1 MRTPAFWWRAR
12 PSLLARLL
20 QPIGVIY
27 GAITAHRM
35 GRPGAEPPCPVVCI
49 GNLTAGGAGKTP
61 VAIAIADLLRA
72 HHETPYVLSRGYGGH
87 LAGPVVVA
95 PNTHHAEAVGDEP
108 LIIAR
113 RVPIVVSRDRP
124 AGALLARAEGA
135 SVIVMDDGLQNPSLV
150 KTVTFAVVD
159 GAAGFGNGLC
169 VPAGPL
175 RASLPAQLPHVDA
188 FITVGR
194 GPGHAAILD
203 IAGHRP
209 VFTGDLVPEAEI
221 AAGLR
226 GKRFLA
232 FAGIG
237 RPEKFF
243 ATLRH
248 VGAEVAGEAPFGD
261 HRPYTP
267 ADLKALA
274 ARAEA
279 LDARLVTTEK
289 DAARLGDAI
298 RHLPGLIVL
307 PVRFR
312 PDDEAGLAAF
322 LLGWLRKTQQGRK
335 RPG

>member
-1 MRTPAFWWRAR
+1 MRTPAFWWRPR

-20 QPIGVIY
+20 QPIGFIY

-35 GRPGAEPPCPVVCI
+35 GRPGAHPPCPVVCI

-61 VAIAIADLLRA
+61 VAIAVADLLRA
-72 HHETPYVLSRGYGGH
+72 HQETPHVLSRGYGGH
-87 LAGPVVVA
+87 LAGPVVVVPDA
-95 PNTHHAEAVGDEP
+95 HEAADVGDEP

-113 RVPIVVSRDRP
+113 HVPVVVSRDRP
-124 AGALLARAEGA
+124 AGARLAKAEGA
-135 SVIVMDDGLQNPSLV
+135 SVIVMDDGLQNPSLA
-150 KTVTFAVVD
+150 KSVTFAVVD

-175 RASLPAQLPHVDA
+175 RAPLTAQLPHIDA
-188 FITVGR
+188 FIAVGQ
-194 GPGHAAILD
+194 GPAHAAIPN

-209 VFTGDLVPEAEI
+209 IFTGDLIPDTEI

-226 GKRFLA
+226 GTRVLA

-248 VGAEVAGEAPFGD
+248 IGAEVVGEAPFGD
-261 HRPYTP
+261 HRPYRP
-267 ADLKALA
+267 ADLQALA
-274 ARAEA
+274 ARAAA
-279 LDARLVTTEK
+279 LDAQLVTTEK
-289 DAARLGDAI
+289 DAARLGDDI
-298 RHLPGLIVL
+298 HRLPGLLIL

-312 PDDEAGLAAF
+312 PDDATGLAAF
-322 LLGWLRKTQQGRK
+322 LMGSLRKTKNGSK
-335 RPG
+335 DPA